1 MPKLGKYLSF
11 SLKQPNSNSRDF
23 DFIVERV
30 QAKLV
35 GWKWHLLS
43 FASKVVLAHSVL
55 TTIPSYVMQNAL
67 LLSCTIEALDRVTR
81 NFIWGFT

>member
-11 SLKQPNSNSRDF
+11 SLKQPDSNSRDF
-23 DFIVERV
+23 DFIVERM

-43 FASKVVLAHSVL
+43 FASNVVLAHSVL
-55 TTIPSYVMQNAL
+55 TTIPAYVMQNTL